1 MRLYNPPVNPAVHD
15 SKSVRVLL
23 TGASGTLGYNIARQ
37 LASQTKVH
45 AILPIRRPLLKLA
58 ELGTRVE
65 VLDDVELSNTAR
77 VRTLISRVEPDVIIH
92 CAASGL
98 RPLKPNW
105 FDLVN
110 FNVEATL
117 RLFEAYCG
125 STARHFVYVSTGLV
139 YREQGR
145 PLTEEDPIESFHPY
159 GASKAAA
166 DLLLQAAAVEFDR
179 PLTIVRPFAFTGLQ
193 DFEPRLFPSLLR
205 AAVSTQTFLMTSG
218 DQIRDFCAV
227 EDIARGVIEIAS
239 QSPQQITEKFN
250 LGAGVG
256 KTLQQIVKEVV
267 EDLGLAVRVEF
278 GSIDS
283 PEHDPRNLVA
293 DINKAKRVL
302 DWAPATRL
310 SYAVWELAQELF
322 PALSVREPERWLCA
336 PLAK

>member
-1 MRLYNPPVNPAVHD
+1 
-15 SKSVRVLL
+15 
-23 TGASGTLGYNIARQ
+23 
-37 LASQTKVH
+37 
-45 AILPIRRPLLKLA
+45 
-58 ELGTRVE
+58 
-65 VLDDVELSNTAR
+65 
-77 VRTLISRVEPDVIIH
+77 
-92 CAASGL
+92 
-98 RPLKPNW
+98 
-105 FDLVN
+105 
-110 FNVEATL
+110 
-117 RLFEAYCG
+117 
-125 STARHFVYVSTGLV
+125 
-139 YREQGR
+139 
-145 PLTEEDPIESFHPY
+145 
-159 GASKAAA
+159 
-166 DLLLQAAAVEFDR
+166 
-179 PLTIVRPFAFTGLQ
+179 
-193 DFEPRLFPSLLR
+193 
-205 AAVSTQTFLMTSG
+205 
-218 DQIRDFCAV
+218 V